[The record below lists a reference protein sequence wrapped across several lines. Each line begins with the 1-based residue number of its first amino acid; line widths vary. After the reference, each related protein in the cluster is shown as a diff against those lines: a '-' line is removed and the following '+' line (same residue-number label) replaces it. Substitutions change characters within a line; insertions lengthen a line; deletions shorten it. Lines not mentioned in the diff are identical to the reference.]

1 MLKRINATILT
12 LAILLTLLVPTLA
25 LAASAAP
32 YDKPA
37 AVGKAVRYDSTE
49 EAFPDDAIKLDVT
62 LNKVTRGKT
71 AADLVKKAN
80 ASNETPGSGKE
91 AIIFEFTV
99 KTIVVPKYET
109 VYIGSR
115 SFNLYSQDGDR
126 EFHPSI
132 EGLKNSDDSI
142 ALKAGESVTL
152 EVPFIIA
159 DGSTPAVVFDPFD
172 EQSPFSIWF
181 TPKGAAAP
189 VAPTA
194 PTVQQP
200 KGSTTIKGNVY
211 VFSGSLNLRAKP
223 DTTGAVL
230 KVLKYGNP
238 LTVKDSSTSKV
249 WWAVETADGTLG
261 YVARS
266 YLGRSVFDAAVN
278 DKINVLSTKINIR
291 EAANGTAKVL
301 SVLPKNTVLTVLDN
315 TTSKAW
321 VKVSTADGITGWVG
335 AVYVGAQVK

>member
-25 LAASAAP
+25 LAATAAP
-32 YDKPA
+32 SDKPA
-37 AVGKAVRYDSTE
+37 PVGKTIRYDWTE
-49 EAFPDDAIKLDVT
+49 AAFPEETTRLDIT
-62 LNKVTRGKT
+62 LKKVYRGKT
-71 AADLVKKAN
+71 ALDMVKKAY
-80 ASNETPGSGKE
+80 AENELPEKGQE
-91 AIIFEFTV
+91 VIIFEFTI
-99 KTIVVPKYET
+99 KGIVVPTHET
-109 VYIGSR
+109 FYIGSNA
-115 SFNLYSQDGDR
+115 SFNLYSEDGER
-126 EFHPSI
+126 EFHPEI
-132 EGLKNSDDSI
+132 YGLVNSDKAIPLTADESI
-142 ALKAGESVTL
+142 TMQI
-152 EVPFIIA
+152 PFIIPE
-159 DGSTPAVVFDPFD
+159 GSNPSVAYD
-172 EQSPFSIWF
+172 EQTPFTVWF
-181 TPKGAAAP
+181 TPKGAPASDAP
-189 VAPTA
+189 APAA

-238 LTVKDSSTSKV
+238 LTVVDSTTSNV
-249 WWAVETADGTLG
+249 WWAVKTSDGTLG

-291 EAANGTAKVL
+291 EAANSTAKVL

-335 AVYVGAQVK
+335 AVYVGATIK

>member
-25 LAASAAP
+25 LAATAAP
-32 YDKPA
+32 SDKPA
-37 AVGKAVRYDSTE
+37 PVGRTVRYDRTE
-49 EAFPDDAIKLDVT
+49 KDFPEDTTRLDIT
-62 LNKVTRGKT
+62 LAKVYRGKT
-71 AADLVKKAN
+71 AADMAKN
-80 ASNETPGSGKE
+80 ASADNEVPAKGQE
-91 AIIFEFTV
+91 VIIFEFTI
-99 KTIVVPKYET
+99 KPVVIPTYET
-109 VYIGSR
+109 FYIGSNS
-115 SFNLYSQDGDR
+115 SFNLYSEDGER
-126 EFHPSI
+126 EFHPDI
-132 EGLKNSDDSI
+132 EGLENSDDLVP
-142 ALKAGESVTL
+142 LKVGESITMQI
-152 EVPFIIA
+152 PFIIA
-159 DGSTPAVVFDPFD
+159 EGTNPNVAFD
-172 EQSPFSIWF
+172 EQTPFTVWF

-238 LTVKDSSTSKV
+238 LTVVDSTTSNV
-249 WWAVETADGTLG
+249 WWAVKTSDGTLG

-291 EAANGTAKVL
+291 EAANGSAKVL

-335 AVYVGAQVK
+335 AVYVGATVK